1 MRIRLSAVVL
11 RQVQANLTL
20 AGKKLRQAS
29 GLLHGAEKAI
39 DMAWANIQTER
50 ARPPAEL
57 ARSAD
62 EARRLHIASANLSER
77 LSKWRK
83 TLRLEKRS

>member
-57 ARSAD
+57 ARSA